1 MISRANTVNLSNM
14 PVLSEKI
21 YGAETTETKDE
32 ALTTLFSAL
41 NIHTRDHMGDEW
53 KITKFMTTPL
63 VGLVL
68 VTAKWEPSLVVRC
81 QHTSLPMQMV
91 HLHTWKVHIRAL

>member
-1 MISRANTVNLSNM
+1 MISRADTVNLSNM

-21 YGAETTETKDE
+21 YTTDAKDE
-32 ALTTLFSAL
+32 ALTTIFSAL
-41 NIHTRDHMGDEW
+41 TIHARDHMEEAW

-68 VTAKWEPSLVVRC
+68 VTAKWELSLVDRC
-81 QHTSLPMQMV
+81 QHTSLPMQMG
-91 HLHTWKVHIRAL
+91 HLHTWKVRTRAL